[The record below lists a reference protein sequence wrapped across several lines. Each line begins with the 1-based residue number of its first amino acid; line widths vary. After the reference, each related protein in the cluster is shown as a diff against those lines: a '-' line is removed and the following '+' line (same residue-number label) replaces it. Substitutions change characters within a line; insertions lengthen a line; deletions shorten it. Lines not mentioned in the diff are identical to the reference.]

1 MCDWLGSHALEG
13 TVGALSLQRRANLSI
28 DQFMLLGVRDELLL
42 EALGGI
48 ASEHSTAAWLLN
60 FGCWHNVV
68 HAIGLRVNGC
78 CAVAATELSG
88 LGEPAV
94 RLVEAEVCKLL
105 GPKLPDVDVWH
116 EGLSAALPSIDW
128 HILIRVGF

>member
-1 MCDWLGSHALEG
+1 MSDWLGAHALEG
-13 TVGALSLQRRANLSI
+13 TVGALSLQWRANLSI

-42 EALGGI
+42 EALGSI

-94 RLVEAEVCKLL
+94 RLVEAGIAFERLGLTLL
-105 GPKLPDVDVWH
+105 LVWH
-116 EGLSAALPSIDW
+116 EGLSAALPSIGW
-128 HILIRVGF
+128 HIFVRVVF